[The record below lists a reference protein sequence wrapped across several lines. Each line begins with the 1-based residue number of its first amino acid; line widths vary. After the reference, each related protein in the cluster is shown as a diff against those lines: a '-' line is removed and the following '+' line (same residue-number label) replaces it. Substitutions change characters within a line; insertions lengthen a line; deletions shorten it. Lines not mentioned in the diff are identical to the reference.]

1 MILTHCFCNFSLIW
15 SSFGMSRLFPSNIHP
30 LQYFYAT
37 RGSNLSVWSMEK
49 LNPKSHFWL
58 KFSKISKCL
67 KKYLVSIIYYLKHY
81 SQSLF
86 KSLISIRRELML
98 FKISICE
105 YIHILS
111 IQNHISDQN
120 FRKSRNVLK
129 SLCIDYILLEISFA
143 VFIRISDTYS
153 TRIDAFENFHMLV
166 YLCFFK

>member
-49 LNPKSHFWL
+49 LNSKSHFWL

-105 YIHILS
+105 YIHI
-111 IQNHISDQN
+111 
-120 FRKSRNVLK
+120 FSRNFEFLRP
-129 SLCIDYILLEISFA
+129 I
-143 VFIRISDTYS
+143 
-153 TRIDAFENFHMLV
+153 TRRALMPVWSMEKLNSQSHFNHFFE
-166 YLCFFK
+166 K

>member
-15 SSFGMSRLFPSNIHP
+15 SSFGMSRLFRANIHL

-49 LNPKSHFWL
+49 LNSKSHFWL

-67 KKYLVSIIYYLKHY
+67 KKYLVSSIYYLKHY

-111 IQNHISDQN
+111 RN
-120 FRKSRNVLK
+120 FEFLRPITRRALPFRRQATVMWWKGLIRYSGTRSLATRKK
-129 SLCIDYILLEISFA
+129 EED
-143 VFIRISDTYS
+143 
-153 TRIDAFENFHMLV
+153 
-166 YLCFFK
+166 

>member
-1 MILTHCFCNFSLIW
+1 MILTHCFCNFSLTW
-15 SSFGMSRLFPSNIHP
+15 HSFGISRLFPSNIHP

-111 IQNHISDQN
+111 RNFEFLRPITRRALMPVWSMEKLNSKSHFNHFFCANLSIQKGCQTWI
-120 FRKSRNVLK
+120 
-129 SLCIDYILLEISFA
+129 C
-143 VFIRISDTYS
+143 
-153 TRIDAFENFHMLV
+153 
-166 YLCFFK
+166 